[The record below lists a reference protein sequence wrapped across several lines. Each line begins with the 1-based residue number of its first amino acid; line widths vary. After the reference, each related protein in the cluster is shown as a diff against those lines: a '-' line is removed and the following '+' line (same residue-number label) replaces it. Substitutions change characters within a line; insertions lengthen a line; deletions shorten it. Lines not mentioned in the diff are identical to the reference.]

1 MNPTLGKLPRVS
13 AIDSAAPQDVTAL
26 ITNDNSDIRPKPIGI
41 DYPIVTI
48 GNSQNFFSCRATV
61 NRARR
66 ALYAAQSLLPRLLTR
81 ILSQIHHQRH
91 RRRKTTDL
99 IKSMA
104 LAIFDLDNTLIAGD
118 SDHRWGQFL
127 CDIGLAD
134 PQGHAETNDRF
145 YADYQ
150 AGTLDI
156 TAYLSFALAPIA
168 GKTTAEVAALQ
179 RRFMHDCFDS
189 MQLPKAI
196 ELIEQHRK
204 QGDHLLIISATHT
217 VVTRPIADQ
226 LGIDDLIASEAE
238 IIDGVYSGDPV
249 GTPSFQTGKIVRL
262 EAWCAEHSLSV
273 TGATFYS
280 DSHNDLP
287 LLRYVDHAVA
297 VDPDPQLRAVASAYG
312 WPVLSLR

>member
-1 MNPTLGKLPRVS
+1 MT
-13 AIDSAAPQDVTAL
+13 
-26 ITNDNSDIRPKPIGI
+26 
-41 DYPIVTI
+41 
-48 GNSQNFFSCRATV
+48 
-61 NRARR
+61 
-66 ALYAAQSLLPRLLTR
+66 
-81 ILSQIHHQRH
+81 
-91 RRRKTTDL
+91 
-99 IKSMA
+99 

-134 PQGHAETNDRF
+134 PQGHAQTNDRF

-168 GKTTAEVAALQ
+168 GKTTAEVALLQ
-179 RRFMHDCFDS
+179 SRFMDDCFES
-189 MQLPKAI
+189 MRLPKAI
-196 ELIEQHRK
+196 ELIERHRA
-204 QGDHLLIISATHT
+204 QGERLLIISATHT

-238 IIDGVYSGDPV
+238 IINGVYSGRPI
-249 GTPSFQTGKIVRL
+249 GIPSFQAGKIDRL
-262 EAWCAEHSLSV
+262 EAWCTEHNISLN
-273 TGATFYS
+273 GATFYS

-287 LLRYVDHAVA
+287 LLRHVDHAVA
-297 VDPDPQLRAVASAYG
+297 VDPDPKLRAAASAAG